1 MKFETLSSKFEIL
14 IVTKFRHVGLSF
26 KHNLD
31 MCIIRYNHYML
42 KFSEIKKSIAK
53 VKI

>member
-14 IVTKFRHVGLSF
+14 IVTKFKHIRLSF

-42 KFSEIKKSIAK
+42 KISEIKKSMAE